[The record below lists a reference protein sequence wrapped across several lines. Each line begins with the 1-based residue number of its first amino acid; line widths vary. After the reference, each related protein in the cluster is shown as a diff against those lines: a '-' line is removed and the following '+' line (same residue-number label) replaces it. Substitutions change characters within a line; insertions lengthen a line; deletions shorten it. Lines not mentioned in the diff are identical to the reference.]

1 LGNIRLTDIAPSD
14 LQAEEHAR
22 QHMQADE
29 CELEMNEE
37 VAEKCKFEGLEDML
51 AQLTAGTN
59 RERNRAGRPTIED
72 VRLLK
77 ARLEALAYRL
87 GLTIN
92 FS

>member
-1 LGNIRLTDIAPSD
+1 
-14 LQAEEHAR
+14 
-22 QHMQADE
+22 MQADE

-37 VAEKCKFEGLEDML
+37 VAEKWKFEGLEDML

-77 ARLEALAYRL
+77 ARLEALACRL
-87 GLTIN
+87 GLNFN